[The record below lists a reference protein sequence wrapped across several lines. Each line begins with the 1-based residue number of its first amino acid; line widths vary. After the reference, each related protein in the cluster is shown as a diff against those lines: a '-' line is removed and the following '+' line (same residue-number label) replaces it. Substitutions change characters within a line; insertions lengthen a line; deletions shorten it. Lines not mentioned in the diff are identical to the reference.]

1 MPPAETGDPPV
12 EEVKKPRRPRE
23 EYPEFEDPAK
33 ELAAAEAKA
42 KGMTKP
48 NRDHLDAK
56 TQAIQTTIEADKKK
70 TDRITQDLEAIK
82 EANAKKKESG
92 SGELESV
99 RTELR
104 GIKAQIIGHIEE
116 KKKMSSMIE
125 AARAAKK
132 AADEKLKAAKSSV
145 GNFRSNDDIDTE
157 CERIEAYM
165 QHNSLTLKEEKAM
178 MLQIKELRASKES
191 VANLEKMVSDHEKNT
206 AVVGYS
212 QIGEIIEMRKAK
224 DVLIDALKE
233 QETVAV
239 EKLDALKAKR
249 EKEQSENR
257 FSELFEQR
265 SKIRDGITEKI
276 QQIRAMRDEFK
287 QSEDD
292 FYKTDRLIRECKRQ
306 ISKKNAEERERKKK
320 EWEEAK
326 AKRSEDWEAQE
337 EAWKKEQEEAELVE
351 DEDGKKVKPMDYDL
365 SVRITLCEQLATFL
379 KAYKPK
385 EEVKAE
391 VKKVETVDLGRELD
405 AASGS
410 LFVRDAKL
418 EDDLGLNA
426 FMVDEAVS
434 AKKSKKDKKKAKAK
448 AKASI
453 IPVGDEIV
461 SIELSLETIQQF
473 GQLHLPV
480 PVDTNDVDASLSQ
493 LDEKKA
499 YYEGKAKEGLTLKEI
514 EKAEKLA
521 RKQARMTQGE
531 KDAEAAAAKKAEE
544 DAAEAAEAEAMAKI
558 KEQEEAAFAAKKA
571 QEAEAKAAK
580 AAAEAAAEAE
590 AEKAAAYAE
599 KEAKVKAAVE
609 KAKEAKRL
617 AQEKEEAEAAAAADP
632 LGAFGGEADPM
643 DDKFEKFCA
652 ENGYEDE
659 DEEEEKEPEK
669 EPEFDLAA
677 MRAKAQNTSLT
688 EEEKKARG
696 LLYDTSIAS
705 AVREDS
711 SEDEDDEDADFCGG
725 DPFAEL

>member
-1 MPPAETGDPPV
+1 
-12 EEVKKPRRPRE
+12 
-23 EYPEFEDPAK
+23 
-33 ELAAAEAKA
+33 
-42 KGMTKP
+42 
-48 NRDHLDAK
+48 
-56 TQAIQTTIEADKKK
+56 
-70 TDRITQDLEAIK
+70 
-82 EANAKKKESG
+82 
-92 SGELESV
+92 
-99 RTELR
+99 
-104 GIKAQIIGHIEE
+104 
-116 KKKMSSMIE
+116 
-125 AARAAKK
+125 
-132 AADEKLKAAKSSV
+132 
-145 GNFRSNDDIDTE
+145 
-157 CERIEAYM
+157 
-165 QHNSLTLKEEKAM
+165 M

-306 ISKKNAEERERKKK
+306 ISKKK

-473 GQLHLPV
+473 G
-480 PVDTNDVDASLSQ
+480 
-493 LDEKKA
+493 
-499 YYEGKAKEGLTLKEI
+499 
-514 EKAEKLA
+514 
-521 RKQARMTQGE
+521 
-531 KDAEAAAAKKAEE
+531 
-544 DAAEAAEAEAMAKI
+544 
-558 KEQEEAAFAAKKA
+558 
-571 QEAEAKAAK
+571 
-580 AAAEAAAEAE
+580 
-590 AEKAAAYAE
+590 
-599 KEAKVKAAVE
+599 
-609 KAKEAKRL
+609 
-617 AQEKEEAEAAAAADP
+617 
-632 LGAFGGEADPM
+632 
-643 DDKFEKFCA
+643 
-652 ENGYEDE
+652 
-659 DEEEEKEPEK
+659 
-669 EPEFDLAA
+669 
-677 MRAKAQNTSLT
+677 
-688 EEEKKARG
+688 
-696 LLYDTSIAS
+696 
-705 AVREDS
+705 
-711 SEDEDDEDADFCGG
+711 
-725 DPFAEL
+725 